1 MSVHYIISANLDS
14 MVDTTLRKSLK
25 PELERLGHIVS
36 EHKAPRE
43 IDLMQANV
51 LISRKI
57 SVGELSRIKRRH
69 PTLVVVIADPK
80 VLTRNEIEAVILAD
94 LCLVGSR
101 EHEAQIAKLGGRPVR
116 FSWRPPLA
124 GYPRYADA
132 SKNEGKKFRL
142 FYHGNRAH
150 LESLTRT
157 ALREIES
164 LAKKYP
170 LVLEAHYSKSQT
182 GKWRVPPW
190 VRNLEIEHCDW
201 REPHVWQRLQSS
213 DIGLVPNALPART
226 IFPLIQRRTR
236 LNSWM
241 NSMILRRDDYLLR
254 FKATSNPG
262 RILPF
267 AYFGK
272 PIVSDFFPSSA
283 EIVRDGLDGFL
294 PLNSKQWHTSLESLI
309 NDRKL
314 RQRMGMSLKSRC
326 EELFSVEEET
336 AGLVGEIVRLSDRFL
351 T

>member
-1 MSVHYIISANLDS
+1 MHYIISANLDS
-14 MVDTTLRKSLK
+14 MVDTTLRQSLK

-36 EHKAPRE
+36 EHKAPGDS
-43 IDLMQANV
+43 DLMQANV

-57 SVGELSRIKRRH
+57 SVGELLRIKRRH
-69 PTLVVVIADPK
+69 PALIVVIADPK
-80 VLTRNEIEAVILAD
+80 VLTRNEVKGAILAD

-101 EHEAQIAKLGGRPVR
+101 EHQAQIAKLGGRSVR
-116 FSWRPPLA
+116 FTWRPQLE
-124 GYPRYADA
+124 GYPISADA
-132 SKNEGKKFRL
+132 GRNEGKKFRL

-157 ALREIES
+157 ALREIDS
-164 LAKKYP
+164 LAKNYP
-170 LVLEAHYSKSQT
+170 LVLEAHYSMSHT

-201 REPHVWQRLQSS
+201 REPHVWQRLKLS
-213 DIGLVPNALPART
+213 DIGIVPNALPART
-226 IFPLIQRRTR
+226 FSPLIQRRTR

-267 AYFGK
+267 AHFGK

-294 PLNSKQWHTSLESLI
+294 PLNSTQWHTSLDILI
-309 NDRKL
+309 NDGNL

-326 EELFSVEEET
+326 EEFFSVEEET
-336 AGLVGEIVRLSDRFL
+336 ARFVKEIGRLSDRFL
-351 T
+351 A